1 MTTVDLARRLRPIS
15 PSTGDGERPNR
26 REDSSQDGEPAQS
39 ETRKGKLPHGAKSP
53 WLVYAWPMAV
63 DLRDTEPEAA
73 AILLEGYRRMSAA
86 QKFAI
91 VDDLRRA
98 TLQLAAARIR
108 AEAPDLDER
117 EIQLR
122 VAELTLG
129 RELVDEVRRYIAGL
143 HGNP

>member
-1 MTTVDLARRLRPIS
+1 
-15 PSTGDGERPNR
+15 
-26 REDSSQDGEPAQS
+26 
-39 ETRKGKLPHGAKSP
+39 
-53 WLVYAWPMAV
+53 MAV

-117 EIQLR
+117 EVQLR

-129 RELVDEVRRYIAGL
+129 RELVDEVRRYIAGITP
-143 HGNP
+143 NP